1 VAVYPWM
8 RARANSFEEGMV
20 DAAEAVARSLDGDLD
35 ADAVPNEPTAGPA
48 GYAVIDA
55 RTGVVLAE
63 HKGRQ
68 LPDLLK

>member
-1 VAVYPWM
+1 
-8 RARANSFEEGMV
+8 MV